1 MRAHVVAC
9 LLQLATVDLT
19 IRRYDTDV
27 RRRDE
32 HCGCEES
39 LRSAFNGSGEI
50 VQRGRQSR
58 RVICRV
64 DPVGHIV
71 GPDVDA

>member
-1 MRAHVVAC
+1 MRARVVAC

-19 IRRYDTDV
+19 LRRYVAVATSTV
-27 RRRDE
+27 LR
-32 HCGCEES
+32 GS

-58 RVICRV
+58 RVICSV

>member
-1 MRAHVVAC
+1 MRARVVAC

-19 IRRYDTDV
+19 LRRYDTD
-27 RRRDE
+27 
-32 HCGCEES
+32 GG
-39 LRSAFNGSGEI
+39 RSDKHRAARTAFNVSGEI
-50 VQRGRQSR
+50 AQPGRQSR
-58 RVICRV
+58 RVICSV